1 MNQPYK
7 ATLSQYALPQFLPT
21 WGGKGGVI
29 WGDLE
34 GCSLKTMMF
43 EKYPSISP
51 YTYCANNPMKY
62 VDPTGMDWDPVI
74 DEEKGTIT
82 IKAVYYTA
90 KENKDE
96 LQKSLDVWNKESGNY
111 TYTTGEE
118 NNKKV
123 YTIKFDL
130 QVAKGDYSDNEA
142 AADAYKKDKSGYANY
157 FQEGD
162 PVDENNNPLRGE
174 CIDGVAITVRDRNNT
189 RTNKH
194 EIGHTLG
201 LGEWNEGLML
211 SGGNGNY
218 IFTKYIK
225 AIMQSAGLGSVNIRE
240 GWIYQKKVGD
250 IEAAKHNY
258 SNTKYSNGKVRTVLY
273 QF

>member
-1 MNQPYK
+1 MFYFYLFITSFFNK
-7 ATLSQYALPQFLPT
+7 SVFIFLPLG
-21 WGGKGGVI
+21 W
-29 WGDLE
+29 E
-34 GCSLKTMMF
+34 
-43 EKYPSISP
+43 
-51 YTYCANNPMKY
+51 
-62 VDPTGMDWDPVI
+62 
-74 DEEKGTIT
+74 
-82 IKAVYYTA
+82 A

-130 QVAKGDYSDNEA
+130 QVAKGDYPDNEA